1 MRGSRL
7 RGTTGDDRD
16 GDRTGAEAG
25 SDAFT
30 PVAMVAGRRGGNGI
44 ARWVS
49 GVAGRRVRQ
58 ACKALAL
65 QQDRKSVV

>member
-7 RGTTGDDRD
+7 SGTTGNDRD

-25 SDAFT
+25 SEAFT
-30 PVAMVAGRRGGNGI
+30 PGAMAAGRRGGNGI

-49 GVAGRRVRQ
+49 GVAGRRAR
-58 ACKALAL
+58 
-65 QQDRKSVV
+65 RWRGNTST

>member
-7 RGTTGDDRD
+7 SGTTGNDWE

-25 SDAFT
+25 SDDFT
-30 PVAMVAGRRGGNGI
+30 PGAMVAGRRGGNGI

-49 GVAGRRVRQ
+49 GLAGRRARRWR
-58 ACKALAL
+58 CNT
-65 QQDRKSVV
+65 ST